1 MIVAALALLAGG
13 AAVLGVVWHEQSRG
27 EALARVPVT
36 RFAPVGAALVLFGVG
51 AALSAAGGE
60 ALAGVVVLFG
70 GVSAALTVVSLL
82 WLPRGLRQ
90 PRPVDESDITVVGA
104 PGEVTVRVSKDGR
117 ARWLRQTL
125 PDREAARAVAR
136 QVVAGRPDAHA
147 ALYETGQGGGATMV
161 EVVTGDDG

>member
-1 MIVAALALLAGG
+1 MIVAALALLAAG
-13 AAVLGVVWHEQSRG
+13 AAVLAVVWHEQSRG

-36 RFAPVGAALVLFGVG
+36 RFAPVGSALVLFGVG

-60 ALAGVVVLFG
+60 ALADVVVLLG
-70 GVSAALTVVSLL
+70 VVSAALTLVSLV
-82 WLPRGLRQ
+82 WLPRALRQ

-104 PGEVTVRVSKDGR
+104 PGEVTVRVSEDGR
-117 ARWLRQTL
+117 ARWLRQT
-125 PDREAARAVAR
+125 PGREAAREVAR

-147 ALYETGQGGGATMV
+147 ALYETGQDGGATMV